1 MRFGTAGSGLCADA
15 DANADADADADG
27 VDFYSSPHARIWGV
41 LRVLPPGVQ
50 KDKGWMNARRI
61 KRPIQPFQP
70 FQPLP
75 RNEYL
80 DNR

>member
-1 MRFGTAGSGLCADA
+1 MRFGAAGSGLCADA
-15 DANADADADADG
+15 DADG
-27 VDFYSSPHARIWGV
+27 VDFDSSPHARIRGM

-61 KRPIQPFQP
+61 KRPIQPIQPFQP